1 MQLAE
6 WDFGCP
12 PMASGGLRV
21 PAGASH
27 VPGRCR
33 DDGAWPPSGRGSGRL
48 HTRPVS
54 RVGAGLGLF
63 RVPAGG
69 GQSAGAPPPAPQV
82 VSLEASLHPQ
92 GPARPHTS
100 LKLLPPG
107 PLPGARKCDSFL
119 QKPGTCLPFEAPS
132 IGRTTSSCSIKMCLP
147 LVLLET
153 FRHSVSLSST
163 VLPNTVM
170 AASER
175 VRPNLVVQA
184 VQETHVESGTG
195 SGVGSG
201 AGSGV

>member
-1 MQLAE
+1 MCQ
-6 WDFGCP
+6 
-12 PMASGGLRV
+12 
-21 PAGASH
+21 AGAVMTARGRPPEEARGGST
-27 VPGRCR
+27 PGPC
-33 DDGAWPPSGRGSGRL
+33 
-48 HTRPVS
+48 PVS
-54 RVGAGLGLF
+54 VQALDCA
-63 RVPAGG
+63 VPAGG
-69 GQSAGAPPPAPQV
+69 GQSAGALPPALQV

-119 QKPGTCLPFEAPS
+119 QKPGTCSPFEAPS
-132 IGRTTSSCSIKMCLP
+132 VGRTTSSCSIKTRPP

-153 FRHSVSLSST
+153 FRHSVSPSST
-163 VLPNTVM
+163 ALPNTVM

-195 SGVGSG
+195 SGVGYTTQ
-201 AGSGV
+201 ACHWHFNWCL